1 MPLPSPT
8 SPPFPYTT
16 LFRSLHSPT
25 AGAQVRDAAA
35 HEADPPTHR
44 REVLAVTGREIVQDH
59 DIVPRADQVLDQ
71 VRPDEPRA
79 SRDQT
84 SHGGLALHIPR
95 QTRRTDPPYAVGA
108 AREPQVFP
116 LRKGRCR
123 STSLAT
129 PRRRAAGRYDF
140 IGGAERRGERR
151 LGAGAHHPP
160 RRSSITGAVRSMIL
174 RSSNTDWRRMYS
186 RS

>member
-1 MPLPSPT
+1 
-8 SPPFPYTT
+8 
-16 LFRSLHSPT
+16 
-25 AGAQVRDAAA
+25 
-35 HEADPPTHR
+35 
-44 REVLAVTGREIVQDH
+44 REGLAVAGREIVQGA

-129 PRRRAAGRYDF
+129 PQRRAAWRHDL
-140 IGGAERRGERR
+140 IGGAERRGA
-151 LGAGAHHPP
+151 AGTAPVGGGGRPP
-160 RRSSITGAVRSMIL
+160 A
-174 RSSNTDWRRMYS
+174 
-186 RS
+186 